1 MKKAEGHRHQEQW
14 RRHLTFLLVP
24 PRETAGDSIQ
34 WNRGSKPSIESPSTP
49 SLLLMNPFKAL
60 PHLRFHESRGNHP
73 RQSES
78 STKID
83 SSTVS
88 THCMA
93 IEIVGVSN
101 LESLLFSSERHAFSA
116 TALGS
121 TSHQCISTSRM
132 VVPLHMRLSSPT
144 C

>member
-1 MKKAEGHRHQEQW
+1 M
-14 RRHLTFLLVP
+14 TFLLVP
-24 PRETAGDSIQ
+24 PRETAGNPIQ
-34 WNRGSKPSIESPSTP
+34 WNKGSEPSIESSPTP
-49 SLLLMNPFKAL
+49 SLLLVIPFKAL

-101 LESLLFSSERHAFSA
+101 LESLLFSSERHASSA
-116 TALGS
+116 TVLRSA
-121 TSHQCISTSRM
+121 SHQCISTSQV
-132 VVPLHMRLSSPT
+132 VVPLHMRLSSRS